1 MDQLTEED
9 NFNLVADRIE
19 AKLHGDIR
27 IVVEANYKGE
37 LHVEVQEIADEGDEF
52 EDGWENITSDGW
64 FTINEKR
71 GLKNYAEAT
80 AWIESLY

>member
-1 MDQLTEED
+1 MDQLKEEE

-27 IVVEANYKGE
+27 IVVEKDYKGE
-37 LHVEVQEIADEGDEF
+37 LHVEVQEIADEDDE
-52 EDGWENITSDGW
+52 EGWESITWDGW

-71 GLKNYAEAT
+71 GLKSYAEAT

>member
-1 MDQLTEED
+1 MEQLNDED

-19 AKLHGDIR
+19 AQLHGDVR
-27 IVVEANYKGE
+27 ILIDRDYKGE
-37 LHVEVQEIADEGDEF
+37 FHVEVQEIADDDE

-71 GLKNYAEAT
+71 GLKSYDEA
-80 AWIESLY
+80 AQWLESQYL